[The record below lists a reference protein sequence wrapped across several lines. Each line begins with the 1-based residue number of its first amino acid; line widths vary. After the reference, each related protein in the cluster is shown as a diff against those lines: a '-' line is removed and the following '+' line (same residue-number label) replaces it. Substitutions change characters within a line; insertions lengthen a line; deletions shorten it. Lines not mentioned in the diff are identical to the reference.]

1 MSYKPHTPNVP
12 SGILYYGDPA
22 GEAGRDAEAD
32 PGREGE
38 TVETRGNDQE
48 PTAGQTETG
57 EKRDGKI
64 RRRRQMTS
72 FSMNQVRS
80 EKALLEKQE
89 EMLKLREEQLVQVNE
104 RIFTLQGSYLCFR
117 SINVKKDSE
126 RKQ

>member
-1 MSYKPHTPNVP
+1 
-12 SGILYYGDPA
+12 
-22 GEAGRDAEAD
+22 
-32 PGREGE
+32 
-38 TVETRGNDQE
+38 
-48 PTAGQTETG
+48 
-57 EKRDGKI
+57 
-64 RRRRQMTS
+64 MTS

-117 SINVKKDSE
+117 SIKAKKDSE

>member
-1 MSYKPHTPNVP
+1 
-12 SGILYYGDPA
+12 
-22 GEAGRDAEAD
+22 
-32 PGREGE
+32 
-38 TVETRGNDQE
+38 
-48 PTAGQTETG
+48 
-57 EKRDGKI
+57 
-64 RRRRQMTS
+64 MTS

-117 SINVKKDSE
+117 SINAKKDSE